1 MGLVKGFRVKSE
13 SQVHKITPNDLN
25 FGFNPKRRPRG
36 RNLHEISIVGGFS
49 KLIANADAEGS
60 TLVRSKLQSEDKDTE
75 DNDENEG
82 LNDRM
87 LRVF

>member
-1 MGLVKGFRVKSE
+1 MGFE
-13 SQVHKITPNDLN
+13 CVHKITPNDLN

-36 RNLHEISIVGGFS
+36 RNHHHGISIVGGFS

-60 TLVRSKLQSEDKDTE
+60 ALVRSKLQSEDKDTE
-75 DNDENEG
+75 DNDENRG